1 MLLYVIHGSGLV
13 WNDNAGFGVC
23 SQINE
28 AVKVGGWLC
37 EECRLHGMPND
48 HVKSEGC
55 LCASVVFKPALS
67 RIYVLLLEVYKT
79 WSPLTLECMTQKTY
93 MNA

>member
-1 MLLYVIHGSGLV
+1 MLKWNTSVVVSEVDTVGCIFGNRLTHMLLYVIHGSELV

-37 EECRLHGMPND
+37 EECHLNGMPNV

-55 LCASVVFKPALS
+55 LCA
-67 RIYVLLLEVYKT
+67 
-79 WSPLTLECMTQKTY
+79 
-93 MNA
+93 

>member
-1 MLLYVIHGSGLV
+1 MKLTLLAVDLGTDSHAVVIHGSGLV

-37 EECRLHGMPND
+37 
-48 HVKSEGC
+48 
-55 LCASVVFKPALS
+55 
-67 RIYVLLLEVYKT
+67 
-79 WSPLTLECMTQKTY
+79 
-93 MNA
+93 